1 MRRIAIIGA
10 GQAGLHLS
18 ISLVDAGYAVTLF
31 SDRTPEA
38 ILNGKPGGMPVL
50 FPNSLQLE
58 ERLNFWHEEFPGSN
72 LFRSEVCDPEGN
84 LALTVSYPLEK
95 PWQAVDQRLKFFTW
109 MQEFVKIGGELVVKA
124 MTLTD
129 LEECTK
135 NYDLVVVSSGRGSF
149 STLFEPDTQKTNHDK
164 PKRHIS
170 GAMFRGLQ
178 GDSEDLRTSKMTV
191 IPEVGEIVQMPFY
204 TKDKISAHIIAF
216 EAYPGGAM
224 DQFTHVQ
231 SGQELLEMSKKVI
244 QQFKPWYY
252 EAVKNIQ
259 LADEQAWINGA
270 ITPTVRKPIGRLPS
284 GATVMGIGD
293 AVILHDPLTG
303 QGANSATKMAHLVKQ
318 RILEHGNQHF
328 DESWMQRVFDEFW
341 NYAQYTYAFT
351 DCLLSPPAY
360 LQDIMA
366 AMSENAE
373 VTRDY
378 LNGLNHP
385 PSLSSWFF
393 DAESAKEY
401 LAQKKANLEAELQQ
415 NQLCLVSQ

>member
-10 GQAGLHLS
+10 GQAGLHLG

-38 ILNGKPGGMPVL
+38 IFNGKPMGMPIL
-50 FPNSLQLE
+50 FPDSLQLE
-58 ERLNFWHEEFPGSN
+58 QRLNFWDEEFSGSH
-72 LFRSEVCDPEGN
+72 LFRSEVIDPEGN
-84 LALTVSYPLEK
+84 LALTVSSPLEK
-95 PWQAVDQRLKFFTW
+95 PWQAVDQRLKFFMW
-109 MQEFVKIGGELVVKA
+109 MQEFVKIGGELVIRA
-124 MTLTD
+124 MTLPD
-129 LEECTK
+129 LEECAK
-135 NYDLVVVSSGRGSF
+135 NYDLVVVSAGRGSF
-149 STLFEPDTQKTNHDK
+149 STLFERDAQKSKHDK

-170 GAMFRGLQ
+170 GTIATGLQ
-178 GDSEDLRTSKMTV
+178 GDPADLRTSKMTI
-191 IPEVGEIVQMPFY
+191 IPEVGEIVQIPFY
-204 TKDKISAHIIAF
+204 SKDKFSAHVIAF

-224 DQFTHVQ
+224 DQFTHIQ
-231 SGQELLEMSKKVI
+231 NGQELLEMGKKVM

-252 EAVKNIQ
+252 EAVKDMQ
-259 LADEQAWINGA
+259 LVDEQAWINGA
-270 ITPTVRKPIGRLPS
+270 ITPTVRQPIGRLPS

-293 AVILHDPLTG
+293 AVLLHDPLTG

-318 RILEHGNQHF
+318 RIIEHGNQRF

-341 NYAQYTYAFT
+341 NYAQYTHAFT
-351 DCLLSPPAY
+351 DCLLSPPDY
-360 LQDIMA
+360 LLDIMV
-366 AMSENAE
+366 AMAENPE

-401 LAQKKANLEAELQQ
+401 LAQKKANLEADNQQ
-415 NQLCLVSQ
+415 HQLCLVNN